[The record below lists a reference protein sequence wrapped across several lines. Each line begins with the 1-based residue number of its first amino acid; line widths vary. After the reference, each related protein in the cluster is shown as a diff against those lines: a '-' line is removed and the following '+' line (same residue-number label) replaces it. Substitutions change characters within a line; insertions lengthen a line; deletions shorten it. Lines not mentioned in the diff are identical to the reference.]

1 MDYSGTSAVAI
12 PMTISDHTWIVTR
25 IDGKISSVA
34 LDYTGL
40 YRLSTILTG
49 QKPGLSKKKKAGAAS
64 KACSLAQTVATEKM
78 NTEELLRLS
87 EKLTWEDLKLF
98 GTEFQ
103 LNVWKNLFDLNHS
116 GAEAKLLSYSDFATI
131 CGNRPGI
138 RAVAHAVGLNP
149 LPVII
154 PCHRIIPKE
163 SIDRIS
169 EIEAAASKTIFS
181 GADIW
186 LFDAIDFGEYAL
198 GTKVKRDI
206 LGQEFSYGIPENK

>member
-1 MDYSGTSAVAI
+1 
-12 PMTISDHTWIVTR
+12 MTISDHTWIVAR
-25 IDGKISSVA
+25 VDGKISSVS

-40 YRLSTILTG
+40 LKLATTLTG
-49 QKPGLSKKKKAGAAS
+49 SKPGLSKTKRASAAAR
-64 KACSLAQTVATEKM
+64 ACALAQTVTTEKM
-78 NTEELLRLS
+78 NTEELLKLS
-87 EKLTWEDLKLF
+87 GNLRWEDLRLF

-103 LNVWKNLFDLNHS
+103 LGVWKHLFELNH
-116 GAEAKLLSYSDFATI
+116 GAGKPRLLSYSDFATI

-163 SIDRIS
+163 SMDRIA
-169 EIEAAASKTIFS
+169 EIEKAASKTIFG

-206 LGQEFSYGIPENK
+206 LGTEFSYGIPNE

>member
-1 MDYSGTSAVAI
+1 MENDY
-12 PMTISDHTWIVTR
+12 TWIITR
-25 IDGKISSVA
+25 VDGKIASVT

-40 YRLSTILTG
+40 LQIASILSG
-49 QKPGLSKKKKAGAAS
+49 QKKGLPKSKQRSAAAKMVSSAAS
-64 KACSLAQTVATEKM
+64 VTTEKVD
-78 NTEELLRLS
+78 TETLMEISRTL
-87 EKLTWEDLKLF
+87 KWEDLRLF

-103 LNVWKNLFDLNHS
+103 LKVWEQLYLLNHS
-116 GAEAKLLSYSDFATI
+116 GAEPRLLSYSDFATL
-131 CGNRPGI
+131 CNNRPGI

-149 LPVII
+149 VAVLL

-163 SIDRIS
+163 SIDRIA
-169 EIEAAASKTIFS
+169 EIEVAAKKTIFG

-206 LGQEFSYGIPENK
+206 LGREFSYGIPKE